1 MKANVIIC
9 RRLASSQARGL
20 TAYLKNGDG
29 KVKTFA
35 SREGARRHAEIIGA
49 NAGPNVSYEA
59 AAIHPYLATTER
71 W

>member
-1 MKANVIIC
+1 MEANVIVC
-9 RRLASSQARGL
+9 RRSAFSRAGVL
-20 TAYLKNGDG
+20 TAYLKDGDG

-49 NAGPNVSYEA
+49 NARPNVSYEA
-59 AAIHPYLATTER
+59 IAIDPAVATTER